1 MISTLPFLCLLVA
14 GDPSTPAAQSPA
26 TTPPPAPAP
35 VAASSAPAPV
45 AASSTAPIPPPE
57 PAPVAPSP
65 PAPTPAEPVRTVR
78 EQPRMTAFRLS
89 LNYTR
94 VLSEDGDLTDSSLST
109 NAIGI
114 DLDFPSSSYV
124 RNHLGLANQ
133 WESSGA
139 YSARGFRID
148 LISFGYPITLV
159 ESTVRLDLEPI
170 LTLVRGEIMFVNG
183 GSDFLRMESGFGLD
197 LSVTYRHW
205 FLSVEP
211 AVDFRYWFY
220 SKASS
225 QTGFG
230 RIFPFRTA
238 LGHEF

>member
-1 MISTLPFLCLLVA
+1 MISTLPFLCLPFLWLLAA
-14 GDPSTPAAQSPA
+14 GDPSTPAAQ
-26 TTPPPAPAP
+26 APA
-35 VAASSAPAPV
+35 VAAPSAP
-45 AASSTAPIPPPE
+45 IQPPE
-57 PAPVAPSP
+57 PAPVTPSP
-65 PAPTPAEPVRTVR
+65 PPTPPPVEPVRTVR

-94 VLSEDGDLTDSSLST
+94 VLSEDGDLTDSSRST

-148 LISFGYPITLV
+148 LISFGYPITLL
-159 ESTVRLDLEPI
+159 EGAVRLDLEPI
-170 LTLVRGEIMFVNG
+170 LTLVRGEIMFING
-183 GSDFLRMESGFGLD
+183 GHDFFRMESGFGLD

-211 AVDFRYWFY
+211 AVDFRYWVY
-220 SKASS
+220 AKADST
-225 QTGFG
+225 TGFG

>member
-1 MISTLPFLCLLVA
+1 
-14 GDPSTPAAQSPA
+14 
-26 TTPPPAPAP
+26 
-35 VAASSAPAPV
+35 
-45 AASSTAPIPPPE
+45 
-57 PAPVAPSP
+57 
-65 PAPTPAEPVRTVR
+65 
-78 EQPRMTAFRLS
+78 MTAFRLS

-114 DLDFPSSSYV
+114 DLDFPSSTYV

-159 ESTVRLDLEPI
+159 DGAVRLDLEPI
-170 LTLVRGEIMFVNG
+170 LTLVRGEIMFING
-183 GSDFLRMESGFGLD
+183 GHDFLRMESGFGLD
-197 LSVTYRHW
+197 LSATYRHW

-211 AVDFRYWFY
+211 AVDFRYWVY
-220 SKASS
+220 ASTGS

>member
-1 MISTLPFLCLLVA
+1 MISTLPFLLLLA
-14 GDPSTPAAQSPA
+14 TGDPSTAIGTTPAAPA
-26 TTPPPAPAP
+26 TTPPATSAP
-35 VAASSAPAPV
+35 VV
-45 AASSTAPIPPPE
+45 PPE
-57 PAPVAPSP
+57 PAPIIATPAAAAPT
-65 PAPTPAEPVRTVR
+65 PAPTPPEPTRTVR
-78 EQPRMTAFRLS
+78 EQPRMTAFRLG

-94 VLSEDGDLTDSSLST
+94 VLSEDGDLTDGSLST
-109 NAIGI
+109 NAIGV
-114 DLDFPSSSYV
+114 DLDFPSTSYV

-133 WESSGA
+133 WESAPG

>member
-1 MISTLPFLCLLVA
+1 MISTLPFLLLLAA
-14 GDPSTPAAQSPA
+14 GDPSTPVGELP
-26 TTPPPAPAP
+26 TPAP
-35 VAASSAPAPV
+35 VAAPSPAPIAPA
-45 AASSTAPIPPPE
+45 E
-57 PAPVAPSP
+57 PAPVGAPSP
-65 PAPTPAEPVRTVR
+65 APVEANRPAR
-78 EQPRMTAFRLS
+78 EQPRPTAFRLS

-94 VLSEDGDLTDSSLST
+94 VLSEDGDLTDATLST

-133 WESSGA
+133 WEGSAG

-170 LTLVRGEIMFVNG
+170 LTLVRGEIMFVERG
-183 GSDFLRMESGFGLD
+183 PDFFRMESGFGLD

-205 FLSVEP
+205 FLGVEP
-211 AVDFRYWFY
+211 AVDFRYWVY
-220 SKASS
+220 SKAAS

-238 LGHEF
+238 VGHEF

>member
-1 MISTLPFLCLLVA
+1 MISALPFLWLLAA
-14 GDPSTPAAQSPA
+14 GDPSTPIGGEPAPSAASSPA
-26 TTPPPAPAP
+26 GSAPITTLPPAPAP
-35 VAASSAPAPV
+35 VAAAAPQPAPA
-45 AASSTAPIPPPE
+45 TAT
-57 PAPVAPSP
+57 V
-65 PAPTPAEPVRTVR
+65 TVR
-78 EQPRMTAFRLS
+78 DQPRPTAFRLS

-94 VLSEDGDLTDSSLST
+94 ILSEDGDLTDSSLST

-114 DLDFPSSSYV
+114 DLDFPSTSYV

-133 WESSGA
+133 WESKGT

-159 ESTVRLDLEPI
+159 DSTVRLDLEPI
-170 LTLVRGEIMFVNG
+170 LTLVRGEIMFVQDG
-183 GSDFLRMESGFGLD
+183 PTFLRLESGFGLD
-197 LSVTYRHW
+197 LSATYRHW
-205 FLSVEP
+205 FVSVEP
-211 AVDFRYWFY
+211 AVDFRYWVY
-220 SKASS
+220 SKAAS